1 MANTAILEE
10 PKKSDPGN
18 PKAILDYYFTT
29 RDPEQTQ
36 DLYEAKLLIVGE
48 GGCGKTSL
56 ANKLINPDYDLKP
69 ETEDISTEGIDILDW
84 EFTGTNGKD
93 YKIHIWDFGGQEIY
107 HQTHQFFLTDR
118 ACYLLVADDRKENT
132 DHYYWLQSIQ
142 LLGKDSPIHL
152 IQNERGDRTCNLNTN
167 QLRGEFETLRATHRT
182 NLKDNR
188 GLESLKLA
196 LQHEIEKLL
205 PHGIRFPNPWVNV
218 RHTLENDSRNYIDCT
233 DYEATCRRH
242 DITEKGEMA
251 TLSGFLHELGI
262 ILHFQHDAILRHR
275 LILKPN
281 WGTTAVY
288 KILDNPIVKTNL
300 GQFTDRDLAEIW
312 SDRTYADMHHE
323 LLQLMKEFKVCY
335 EIPRRPGHYI
345 APHLLS
351 PEAPDYDWNPQSNL
365 ILRYRYNHFMPKGI
379 LTRFIVEMHR
389 DIENV
394 NEPDRAH
401 VWKNGV
407 IITHRSARAEII
419 ERYNAREIHIRVS
432 GNRPRDLLTIVN
444 RQFEDIHDH
453 FYKDPEPTKPPYD
466 TLIPCNCATCKPSAA
481 PFTFT
486 LDRLHTCLD
495 RNRYTIECHESGE
508 DVQVRSL
515 IDGVIQEDPEDFE
528 DSLED
533 YSGKRDRRG
542 VYKRRSRSQPTPS
555 TTPIINI
562 YNTNQQ
568 EQDMT
573 NEKNQTWTGDR
584 VDGDKV
590 MGNFTGDK
598 IAGNYTGNKTNTGD
612 VAGDAIAGNKIVN
625 TQNLTEAAKDIKT
638 LIDQLSTDYDTSTP
652 SGKRKLTD
660 KILETLEGDSTIQ
673 SRALNALKEAGK
685 AALEEAIDH
694 PIAKVLV
701 AGLEGYLD

>member
-1 MANTAILEE
+1 MLGNTEDPEE
-10 PKKSDPGN
+10 R
-18 PKAILDYYFTT
+18 PKAQPILDYYFAT
-29 RDPEQTQ
+29 RDPNETQT
-36 DLYEAKLLIVGE
+36 LYEAKLLIVGE

-152 IQNERGDRTCNLNTN
+152 IQNERGDRTCTLNTN
-167 QLRGEFETLRATHRT
+167 QLRGEFETLRDTHRT

-188 GLESLKLA
+188 GLNALKLA

-205 PHGIRFPNPWVNV
+205 PRGIPFPNKWLNV

-242 DITEKGEMA
+242 DITDKSEMA
-251 TLSGFLHELGI
+251 TLSRFLHDLGI
-262 ILHFQHDAILRHR
+262 ILHFQHDPILRHR

-281 WGTTAVY
+281 WGTAAVY
-288 KILDNPIVKTNL
+288 KILDNDRIKAHL
-300 GQFTDRDLAEIW
+300 GQFTDTDLAEIW

-335 EIPRRPGHYI
+335 EIPNCKGHYI
-345 APHLLS
+345 APHLLNPDS
-351 PEAPDYDWNPQSNL
+351 PTYDWNPQNNL
-365 ILRYRYNHFMPKGI
+365 ILRYRYNHFMPKGL
-379 LTRFIVEMHR
+379 LTRFIVEQHR
-389 DIENV
+389 SIENV
-394 NEPDRAH
+394 NDLKNAH

-407 IITHRSARAEII
+407 IITNRSARAEII
-419 ERYNAREIHIRVS
+419 EHYPKREIHIRVS
-432 GNRPRDLLTIVN
+432 GNRPRDLLTIIN

-453 FYKDPEPTKPPYD
+453 FYKDPNPDKPPYD
-466 TLIPCNCATCKPSAA
+466 TLIPCNCPTCKPSLA

-508 DVQVRSL
+508 DVQVRGL

-528 DSLED
+528 D
-533 YSGKRDRRG
+533 YSGKRDRYR
-542 VYKRRSRSQPTPS
+542 VSRRRINSTPT
-555 TTPIINI
+555 THTIIIN
-562 YNTNQQ
+562 NANQQ
-568 EQDMT
+568 EQTMSS
-573 NEKNQTWTGDR
+573 
-584 VDGDKV
+584 DKIWN
-590 MGNFTGDK
+590 GNK
-598 IAGNYTGNKTNTGD
+598 IAGDNVMGDKDTIAGNKMRTGD

-638 LIDQLSTDYDTSTP
+638 LINQLSTDYDTSTP

-660 KILETLEGDSTIQ
+660 KILETLEGDTTIQ
-673 SRALNALKEAGK
+673 TRTLNALKEAGK
-685 AALEEAIDH
+685 AALETAIDH